1 MSVGQVFPEQY
12 QELLDS
18 KVSRIKENFSLQGLN
33 LPNAPVFTSE
43 PSHYRMR
50 AEFRVWHQEDDSYYI
65 MFNPE
70 TREKIRI
77 DEFPVGGEQINILM
91 VSLREKFLHN
101 PILRQKL
108 YQVEFLTS
116 TKGQALVSMIYHRK
130 LEDDWLLE
138 AQKLESELQVKII
151 GRSKKQ
157 KVLVSDNWI
166 QESFTVDGKIFN
178 YLQYENSFT
187 QPNAGVAQKMLQ
199 WACDQSE
206 SLSGDLLELY
216 CGIGNFTLPLSQHFD
231 AVTATEIAK
240 LSIKTAKMNADINNI
255 SNIEF
260 LKASSEE
267 YSQNWLK
274 AGQQG
279 KHLNTLFVD
288 PPRAGLDPDTV
299 DLARH
304 FDQIIYISCNPDT
317 LLDNCKS
324 LSNEFTIQEF
334 AFFDQFPYTHHMECG
349 ALLIKKQ
356 A

>member
-12 QELLDS
+12 QQLLES
-18 KVSRIKENFSLQGLN
+18 KVSEITENFHQQELT
-33 LPNAPVFTSE
+33 LPQAPVFTSE
-43 PSHYRMR
+43 VSHYRMR
-50 AEFRVWHQEDDSYYI
+50 AEFRVWHQDDDSYYI
-65 MFNPE
+65 MFHPE
-70 TREKIRI
+70 TREKIRV
-77 DEFPVGGEQINILM
+77 DEFPVGSKLINSLM
-91 VSLREKFLHN
+91 KSLRARFLNN
-101 PILRQKL
+101 PVLRQKL

-116 TKGQALVSMIYHRK
+116 TKGQALISMIYHRK
-130 LEDDWLLE
+130 LEDEWLLE
-138 AQKLESELQVKII
+138 AKKLESELNVKMI

-157 KVLVSDNWI
+157 KILVSDNFI
-166 QESFTVDGKIFN
+166 EESFNVDGTTFN

-199 WACDQSE
+199 WACDRSQN
-206 SLSGDLLELY
+206 LSGELLELY
-216 CGIGNFTLPLSQHFD
+216 CGIGNFTLPLSRHFD
-231 AVTATEIAK
+231 SVTATEISK
-240 LSIKTAKMNADINNI
+240 LSIKTAKLNAEKNAID
-255 SNIEF
+255 NIEF

-274 AGQQG
+274 AGQKG

-304 FDQIIYISCNPDT
+304 FDQIIYISCNPET
-317 LLDNCKS
+317 LLNNCKS

-349 ALLIKKQ
+349 ALLIKNKP
-356 A
+356 